1 MAECSGATASVSCST
16 NTMTNIKDWS
26 ISYVGDALE
35 TTDFADSGHRTYIGG
50 LDGWSGTFTGY
61 GNPGWDTNAAVGT
74 KYAGKFYIQKTGGY
88 FYSGSVLITGI
99 DLGQAVD
106 GLATTDY
113 SFQGTAALTLVTS

>member
-1 MAECSGATASVSCST
+1 MAEVSGKTASVSCAT
-16 NTMTNIKDWS
+16 NAITNVKDWS

-35 TTDFADSGHRTYIGG
+35 TTDFADSGHRTYIAG
-50 LDGWSGTFTGY
+50 LDGFSGTFTGY

-74 KYAGKFYIQKTGGY
+74 KYAGKFYIQKTGAH

-113 SFQGTAALTLVTS
+113 SFQGSGALSLVAS